1 MGFAAAST
9 PALGGRFSSHERIA
23 VLDLMRF
30 VAALSVVFFHYG
42 FRGYTA
48 GGLQL
53 ISFSALSPVAR
64 YGYLG
69 VNLFFMISGFVISMS
84 AEGKSAAS
92 FAASRFSRLYPA
104 YWVACTLTF
113 IVVPL
118 LGAPHLAGTFHQW
131 LVNLTM
137 LQQAV
142 GVPDID
148 GSYWSLFAELRFYL
162 LIFLIS
168 ATRLFRFLPAFLVVW
183 AAYLL
188 AAKRGVV
195 WPPSR
200 FAIFPYG
207 AYFIA
212 GAAFYLVY
220 QKRAVPVAWALV
232 GVSGVLAYYECTR
245 DARHLTRYFDQPISP
260 LVAALIVATF
270 FVIFALLA
278 LRKLDSVERP
288 WFFAVGAMTYPLYLI
303 HQYIGYALLNKLAEG
318 SWPYLTLLLIVL
330 LMLALSWS
338 LNRFIEIPARRAL
351 KRLVQATS
359 PKNAPP
365 PST

>member
-1 MGFAAAST
+1 MGVAAAST
-9 PALGGRFSSHERIA
+9 PSLGGGLRSQERIA

-30 VAALSVVFFHYG
+30 AAALSVVIFHYG

-53 ISFSALSPVAR
+53 VRFPALSPLAR

-92 FAASRFSRLYPA
+92 FSASRFIRLYPA

-113 IVVPL
+113 VAVPL

-137 LQQAV
+137 LQQAL

-162 LIFLIS
+162 FIFLIS
-168 ATRLFRFLPAFLVVW
+168 ATRLFRFFPASLVVW

-220 QKRAVPVAWALV
+220 RKRAVPLAWALV
-232 GVSGVLAYYECTR
+232 GVSGGLAYSECTR
-245 DARHLTRYFDQPISP
+245 DARHLTRYFEEPISP
-260 LVAALIVATF
+260 LVAASITATF
-270 FVIFALLA
+270 FMLFALLA
-278 LRKLDSVERP
+278 LRKLEGVARP

-303 HQYIGYALLNKLAEG
+303 HQYMGYALINKLADG
-318 SWPYLTLLLIVL
+318 SLPYLWLLLIVV

-338 LNRFIEIPARRAL
+338 LNRFLEVPAARAL
-351 KRLVQATS
+351 KKVVRTLS
-359 PKNAPP
+359 PKSAP
-365 PST
+365 SAT

>member
-1 MGFAAAST
+1 MGFATAST
-9 PALGGRFSSHERIA
+9 PCLGGRSRSHERIA

-30 VAALSVVFFHYG
+30 VAALSVVIFHYG
-42 FRGYTA
+42 FRGYAA
-48 GGLQL
+48 GGSQL
-53 ISFSALSPVAR
+53 VSFSALSPFAR

-92 FAASRFSRLYPA
+92 FAASRFRRLYPA

-113 IVVPL
+113 VAVPL

-137 LQQAV
+137 LQQAF

-162 LIFLIS
+162 LIFLIW
-168 ATRLFRFLPAFLVVW
+168 AGRLFRFLPAFLVVW

-188 AAKRGVV
+188 AAKRGVF

-220 QKRAVPVAWALV
+220 RKRALPVAWALV

-245 DARHLTRYFDQPISP
+245 DARHLTRYFEEPISP
-260 LVAALIVATF
+260 LVAASIVLTF

-278 LRKLDSVERP
+278 LRKLDGVARP
-288 WFFAVGAMTYPLYLI
+288 WFFTVGAMTYPLYLI
-303 HQYIGYALLNKLAEG
+303 HQYIGYALINKLANG
-318 SWPYLTLLLIVL
+318 SLPYLRLLLIVL
-330 LMLALSWS
+330 LMLALSWG
-338 LNRFIEIPARRAL
+338 LNRFLEVPAARAL
-351 KRLVQATS
+351 KKLAKTGSQKNS
-359 PKNAPP
+359 P
-365 PST
+365 SSR